1 MRRRL
6 ETTLW
11 ALLSLNLG
19 LLLVVVAFW
28 PGLSATPPPVATA
41 GITLALP
48 TPVPTELS
56 QQPPRSALPAAGGA
70 PPIAAPSPT
79 PINTTPPTLD
89 AFWEGRATWKVDVF
103 DVGLPFGESDTLIG
117 PDGQLWSYLHA
128 SAQSAGVVDQWGEP
142 APFPGCVTL
151 WKSAD
156 GGRRFQ
162 LTEPRCLIACQSQ
175 PCTTEA
181 GDHINQQQYP
191 RVMQAE
197 DGTFYMVYEWGGR
210 TYLRTAPDGL
220 NWGPAERVRGT
231 GIWKDFERPCER
243 HELINP
249 FPLLP
254 DPYACLSG
262 APPGLWVEG
271 DLLYVFV
278 GMGKSPANMG
288 CFSGR
293 RAEGAP
299 AMQPCSAN
307 PLFTGAEVY
316 GRTDTISAEMNPY
329 FDFHIISSADVLR
342 LGERYYLVY
351 EGMRGTDQFALG
363 LARSAGPEINGPWE
377 KYRGNPIL
385 VDLPGNIGVGHGD
398 LIALDGMTYLYT
410 TTSDMTR
417 GRYVLVWKP

>member
-6 ETTLW
+6 ETALW
-11 ALLSLNLG
+11 LLLFVTLG
-19 LLLVVVAFW
+19 LTLAAFAFW
-28 PGLSATPPPVATA
+28 RSLAATPPPVATPHA
-41 GITLALP
+41 TLDVVLP
-48 TPVPTELS
+48 T
-56 QQPPRSALPAAGGA
+56 AATVLTLEQTTSSVITA
-70 PPIAAPSPT
+70 PSTVAASPT

-89 AFWEGRATWKVDVF
+89 DFWEGRAMWKVDVF
-103 DVGLPFGESDTLIG
+103 DVGLPFGESDTLVG

-151 WKSAD
+151 WKSVD

-175 PCTTEA
+175 PCSTEA

-197 DGTFYMVYEWGGR
+197 DGVFYMVYEWGGR
-210 TYLRTAPDGL
+210 AYLRVSPDGL

-231 GIWKDFERPCER
+231 GIWKDFERPCEP

-271 DLLYVFV
+271 DRMYVFV
-278 GMGKSPANMG
+278 GMGKSPAHMG
-288 CFSGR
+288 CYVGL
-293 RAEGAP
+293 RAEGAR

-316 GRTDTISAEMNPY
+316 GRPDTISAEMNPY
-329 FDFHIISSADVLR
+329 FDFHIISSADVLKVGR
-342 LGERYYLVY
+342 RYYLVY

-385 VDLPGNIGVGHGD
+385 LDLPGNIGVGHGD
-398 LIALDGMTYLYT
+398 LIVLDGVTYLYT
-410 TTSDMTR
+410 ATSGSTR
-417 GRYVLVWKP
+417 GRYVLNWK